1 MKVIFLQDVPNV
13 AQAGQV
19 KEVADGYARNYLIP
33 RKLAALAQPQAVSQI
48 ETRTKK
54 MEVRLTSE
62 MQELAILIEGT
73 EVNLKAKAGAKDKLY
88 GSITSADIAAELQN
102 VTGLEIDKRKIELE
116 EPIRQLGSYEIALKL
131 GKDIAPKI
139 KVTVTEEEAEEKP
152 PKKEK
157 KVAKKK
163 VDKKKEAPKAE
174 EKAAKE
180 KKAPKTA
187 KKAAKKEKKAPEK
200 AEKAAKEKKKTTKKV
215 AEKEKKAPEKEEKA
229 AKKEKKKTTKKVA
242 EKPEAEK
249 KTTKKEAKAKKE
261 EKTE

>member
-33 RKLAALAQPQAVSQI
+33 RKLAAMAQPQAVSQI
-48 ETRTKK
+48 EARTKK
-54 MEVRLTSE
+54 IEARLTGE
-62 MQELAILIEGT
+62 LTELAGQLEGK
-73 EVNLKAKAGAKDKLY
+73 EVSLKAKAGAKEKLY
-88 GSITSADIAAELQN
+88 GSITSADIAAELKN
-102 VTGLEIDKRKIELE
+102 VTGIEVDKRKIELG
-116 EPIRQLGSYEIALKL
+116 EPIRQLGSYEIAIKL
-131 GKDIAPKI
+131 GKDIAPKVR
-139 KVTVTEEEAEEKP
+139 VTVTEEEAEEKP

-157 KVAKKK
+157 KTA
-163 VDKKKEAPKAE
+163 KKKEAPKAE

-200 AEKAAKEKKKTTKKV
+200 EEKAAKEKKKTAKKV
-215 AEKEKKAPEKEEKA
+215 AKEPEAEKKATKKA
-229 AKKEKKKTTKKVA
+229 AKTTKAAEKKTPKKA
-242 EKPEAEK
+242 AK

-261 EKTE
+261 EKTG